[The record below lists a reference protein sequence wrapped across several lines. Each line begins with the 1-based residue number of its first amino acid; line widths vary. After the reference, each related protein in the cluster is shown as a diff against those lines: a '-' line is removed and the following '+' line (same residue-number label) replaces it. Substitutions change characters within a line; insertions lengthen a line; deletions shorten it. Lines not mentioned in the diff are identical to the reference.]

1 MIKVLKS
8 TLKAKSYKQ
17 NVLDL
22 QINEIMMSPELMD
35 ALDIIEGEI
44 VDVRSSLS
52 GVSNAYITK
61 GNKDRP
67 ELLFG
72 DFVNGNVLITSYR
85 IMNRDSALHN
95 KPIRLVKYNE
105 E

>member
-22 QINEIMMSPELMD
+22 QSNEIMMCPELMD
-35 ALDIIEGEI
+35 SLDIIEGEI
-44 VDVRSSLS
+44 VEVTSLS
-52 GVSNAYITK
+52 GTLNAYITK

-67 ELLFG
+67 ELSFG
-72 DFVNGNVLITSYR
+72 GFVYGNVLITSYV
-85 IMNRDSALHN
+85 IMNRDSAQYN

-105 E
+105 